1 MAYDLTPGGY
11 RPPTAGTSFDR
22 PGELRSID
30 QYILRPFLPR
40 GFRPPTAE
48 LRSIDQYILR
58 PFLPTVHFD
67 GGGARLVLSGL
78 IWNVREIHGLLHI
91 VLVFESTFDS

>member
-1 MAYDLTPGGY
+1 MAYDLTPGGTA
-11 RPPTAGTSFDR
+11 PPTA
-22 PGELRSID
+22 ELRSID
-30 QYILRPFLPR
+30 Q
-40 GFRPPTAE
+40 GE

-78 IWNVREIHGLLHI
+78 NWNVREIHGLLHI
-91 VLVFESTFDS
+91 VLVF